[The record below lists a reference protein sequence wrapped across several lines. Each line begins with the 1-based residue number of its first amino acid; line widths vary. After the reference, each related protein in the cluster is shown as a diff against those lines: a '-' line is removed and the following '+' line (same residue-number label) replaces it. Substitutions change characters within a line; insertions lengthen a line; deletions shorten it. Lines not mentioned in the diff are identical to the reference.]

1 MPPVPKRQ
9 GAKAAKAGKGGKA
22 MSRSRPAA
30 SGNDAQAHPETAA
43 NTCACGGSC
52 PRCAA
57 TAGAPLASSLRTAFE
72 RGLGQPLDTVRVH
85 ASNEAAQAAQ
95 AVGARA
101 FSTADAIVLGGP
113 MPAARRIGERFLLA
127 HEVAHV
133 AQMRGAGERPDDAAG
148 HTPDLTARHS
158 TDLAAEKEAD
168 RAAVQLA
175 FGLGPARVTHR
186 PAPDA
191 LLASPLSDSVDAI
204 WLSAADKGRV
214 FDALR
219 AQGRPVADPDLDAVL
234 ARIFPAGSD
243 DLWLAQAIARNGP
256 EPLWPTADL
265 DERRRRQRDHG
276 WTEERG
282 GIAASLLTTSGGRSV
297 DAFFFPGTSDE
308 RALVI
313 AGVHGSEQGGIEVAQ
328 MLIQTL
334 QNALLRPCYTVIVVP
349 VLFPDNAAT
358 RTRERATPTN
368 RNFPSPGQG
377 LDAATPAGRATPMD
391 AGSPARAVLPEN
403 IALMRLIERFR
414 PSRIASV
421 HGSST
426 RDAAGIFSDAHTVS
440 AGALARAADPTAATA
455 LQAAASAR
463 TASDQALAL
472 AMAGDM
478 ARRGFGRGVQ
488 GNHLGGT
495 PTTGWSGA
503 IPGGTSLG
511 GWGPQD
517 ITEGR
522 ATDRPSMSVIT
533 VEVATN
539 TRSTDLRG
547 AAATARSAEL
557 ASYRDVIRE
566 IFLGRP

>member
-1 MPPVPKRQ
+1 MPAAPTRQ
-9 GAKAAKAGKGGKA
+9 GVQAAP
-22 MSRSRPAA
+22 R
-30 SGNDAQAHPETAA
+30 AQAAA
-43 NTCACGGSC
+43 GPGAGMASAAAARPSGAPGACACGGSC
-52 PRCAA
+52 PRCQAA
-57 TAGAPLASSLRTAFE
+57 PGTPLAPSLRSAFE

-85 ASNEAAQAAQ
+85 ASPASNTAARSA
-95 AVGARA
+95 GARA
-101 FSTADAIVLGGP
+101 FASGDAIVLGGP
-113 MPAARRIGERFLLA
+113 LPSGERIGARFLLA
-127 HEVAHV
+127 HEAAHV
-133 AQMRGAGERPDDAAG
+133 AQMRGAGPHASGAPGHGRDDAAE
-148 HTPDLTARHS
+148 H
-158 TDLAAEKEAD
+158 EAD

-175 FGLGPARVTHR
+175 FGLGPARITHR
-186 PAPDA
+186 PAPEA

-219 AQGRPVADPDLDAVL
+219 AHGRAPTADPDLDAVL

-243 DLWLAQAIARNGP
+243 DLWLAQTLARHGP
-256 EPLWPTADL
+256 EPLWPAADL

-276 WTEERG
+276 WAEERG
-282 GIAASLLTTSGGRSV
+282 GIRASLLTTAGGRSV

-334 QNALLRPCYTVIVVP
+334 QNALLRPYYTVIVVP
-349 VLFPDNAAT
+349 TLFPDNAAT
-358 RTRERATPTN
+358 RTREHATPTN
-368 RNFPSPGQG
+368 RNFPNPGQG
-377 LDAATPAGRATPMD
+377 LDAATPAGSTQPMD
-391 AGSPARAVLPEN
+391 AGTPARAVLPEN
-403 IALMRLIERFR
+403 VALMRLIERFR

-421 HGSST
+421 HGSTT

-440 AGALARAADPTAATA
+440 AGARARAADPAAAAA

-463 TASDQALAL
+463 TAGDQALAL

-517 ITEGR
+517 VTEGR
-522 ATDRPSMSVIT
+522 TTDRPSMSVIT

-547 AAATARSAEL
+547 AAATARGAEL
-557 ASYRDVIRE
+557 ASYRDVIQD

>member
-1 MPPVPKRQ
+1 MPAAPKRQ
-9 GAKAAKAGKGGKA
+9 AAKV
-22 MSRSRPAA
+22 SPRSRETNGAAGTATATGPAR
-30 SGNDAQAHPETAA
+30 AA
-43 NTCACGGSC
+43 RACACGGSC

-57 TAGAPLASSLRTAFE
+57 TPGAPLSPPLRAAFE
-72 RGLGQPLDTVRVH
+72 RGLGQPLDSVRLH
-85 ASNEAAQAAQ
+85 ASDEAAR
-95 AVGARA
+95 GAGVRA
-101 FSTADAIVLGGP
+101 FASGDAIVLGGP
-113 MPAARRIGERFLLA
+113 VPSHRRIGARFLLA

-133 AQMRGAGERPDDAAG
+133 AQQRGAGLHANDAPGHGRDDAAE
-148 HTPDLTARHS
+148 H
-158 TDLAAEKEAD
+158 EAD

-175 FGLGPARVTHR
+175 FGLGPAHITHR

-219 AQGRPVADPDLDAVL
+219 AQGQAPTGDPDLDAVL
-234 ARIFPAGSD
+234 ARMFPAGSD
-243 DLWLAQAIARNGP
+243 DLWLAQTLARHGP
-256 EPLWPTADL
+256 EPLWPAADL

-276 WTEERG
+276 WAEERG
-282 GIAASLLTTSGGRSV
+282 GIRASLLTTAGARSV

-334 QNALLRPCYTVIVVP
+334 QNALLRPYYTVIVVP
-349 VLFPDNAAT
+349 TLFPDNAAT
-358 RTRERATPTN
+358 RTREHATPTN

-377 LDAATPAGRATPMD
+377 LDAATPAGSTQPMD
-391 AGSPARAVLPEN
+391 AGAPARAVLPEN
-403 IALMRLIERFR
+403 VALMRLIERFR

-421 HGSST
+421 HGSTT

-440 AGALARAADPTAATA
+440 AGALARAADPAATAA
-455 LQAAASAR
+455 LQAAAAAR
-463 TASDQALAL
+463 TAGDQALAL

-517 ITEGR
+517 VTEGR
-522 ATDRPSMSVIT
+522 TTDRPSMSVIT

-539 TRSTDLRG
+539 ARSTDLRG
-547 AAATARSAEL
+547 AAATARGAEL
-557 ASYRDVIRE
+557 ASYRDVIQD

>member
-1 MPPVPKRQ
+1 MN
-9 GAKAAKAGKGGKA
+9 
-22 MSRSRPAA
+22 SA
-30 SGNDAQAHPETAA
+30 SGRAGRAGRGTGSPASSRQAVQAPARAQDRNATDASTATSPPRTVGA
-43 NTCACGGSC
+43 CACGGSC

-57 TAGAPLASSLRTAFE
+57 QRQGTPLPAAVRTPLE
-72 RGLGQPLDTVRVH
+72 RGLGLGLALDTVRVH
-85 ASNEAAQAAQ
+85 AGDAAAQHA
-95 AVGARA
+95 GARA
-101 FSTADAIVLGGP
+101 FATHEAVVFGGP
-113 MPAARRIGERFLLA
+113 MPSTGRTGDRFLLA
-127 HEVAHV
+127 HELVHV
-133 AQMRGAGERPDDAAG
+133 AQLRNAGPHPDGGTAHDRGAER
-148 HTPDLTARHS
+148 
-158 TDLAAEKEAD
+158 EAD
-168 RAAVQLA
+168 SAATRFT
-175 FGLGPARVTHR
+175 FGLPPQPVRHR
-186 PAPDA
+186 PAAGA
-191 LLASPLSDSVDAI
+191 LLASPLSDSIDAI

-219 AQGRPVADPDLDAVL
+219 AQSPVADADLDRL
-234 ARIFPAGSD
+234 LERIFAAGSD
-243 DLWLAQAIARNGP
+243 DLWLARTIVRNGP
-256 EPLWPTADL
+256 EPLWPAADF

-276 WTEERG
+276 WAEERG
-282 GIAASLLTTSGGRSV
+282 GIGASLLTTAGGRSV

-334 QNALLRPCYTVIVVP
+334 QNAVLRPWYSVIVVP
-349 VLFPDNAAT
+349 TLFPDNAAT
-358 RTRERATPTN
+358 RTREGTTPTN

-377 LDAATPAGRATPMD
+377 LDAATPASGTPMD
-391 AGSPARAVLPEN
+391 AGSPPRAILPEN

-426 RDAAGIFSDAHTVS
+426 RSAAGIFSDAHTVS
-440 AGALARAADPTAATA
+440 AAARARAGGTAG
-455 LQAAASAR
+455 AAVLETLAAAR
-463 TASDQALAL
+463 TASDQSLAL
-472 AMAGDM
+472 SMARDM
-478 ARRGFGRGVQ
+478 TRRGFGRGVQ

-522 ATDRPSMSVIT
+522 ATDRPSMSIIT

-547 AAATARSAEL
+547 TAATARAAEL
-557 ASYRDVIRE
+557 ASYRDVIQD
-566 IFLGRP
+566 IFLGPP

>member
-1 MPPVPKRQ
+1 M
-9 GAKAAKAGKGGKA
+9 
-22 MSRSRPAA
+22 PAA
-30 SGNDAQAHPETAA
+30 VRT
-43 NTCACGGSC
+43 
-52 PRCAA
+52 
-57 TAGAPLASSLRTAFE
+57 PLE
-72 RGLGQPLDTVRVH
+72 RGLGLPLDTVRVH
-85 ASNEAAQAAQ
+85 AGDAAARRA
-95 AVGARA
+95 GARA
-101 FSTADAIVLGGP
+101 FASDEAVMLGGT
-113 MPAARRIGERFLLA
+113 MPAAERIGGRFLLA
-127 HEVAHV
+127 HELAHV
-133 AQMRGAGERPDDAAG
+133 AQLRNTGPRESKRTAHDAGAER
-148 HTPDLTARHS
+148 
-158 TDLAAEKEAD
+158 EAD
-168 RAAVQLA
+168 HAAARFA
-175 FGLGPARVTHR
+175 FGLNPQPIRHR
-186 PAPDA
+186 PAADA

-204 WLSAADKGRV
+204 WLSAADKGGV

-219 AQGRPVADPDLDAVL
+219 AQSPVADADLDRL
-234 ARIFPAGSD
+234 LERIFAAGSD
-243 DLWLAQAIARNGP
+243 DLWLARAIVRNGP

-276 WTEERG
+276 WAEERG
-282 GIAASLLTTSGGRSV
+282 GIRASLLTTAGGRSV

-313 AGVHGSEQGGIEVAQ
+313 AGVHGSEQGGIEVAR

-334 QNALLRPCYTVIVVP
+334 HNALLRPYYTVIVVP
-349 VLFPDNAAT
+349 TLFPDNAAT
-358 RTRERATPTN
+358 RTREGSTPTN

-377 LDAATPAGRATPMD
+377 LDAATPASGTPMD
-391 AGSPARAVLPEN
+391 AGSPVDAGSPARAILPEN
-403 IALMRLIERFR
+403 IALIRLVERFR

-426 RDAAGIFSDAHTVS
+426 RSAAGIFSDAHTVS
-440 AGALARAADPTAATA
+440 AAARTRAGSTAGVALLETLAA
-455 LQAAASAR
+455 AR
-463 TASDQALAL
+463 TASDQTLAL

-503 IPGGTSLG
+503 TPGGTSLG

-539 TRSTDLRG
+539 TRSSDLRG
-547 AAATARSAEL
+547 TAATARAAEL
-557 ASYRDVIRE
+557 ASYRDVIQD
-566 IFLGRP
+566 IFLGPP

>member
-1 MPPVPKRQ
+1 MRAHAAARAHAARPP
-9 GAKAAKAGKGGKA
+9 
-22 MSRSRPAA
+22 
-30 SGNDAQAHPETAA
+30 QAHRWR
-43 NTCACGGSC
+43 
-52 PRCAA
+52 PRFA
-57 TAGAPLASSLRTAFE
+57 R
-72 RGLGQPLDTVRVH
+72 H
-85 ASNEAAQAAQ
+85 SNADSDNRSKEAAQAAHD
-95 AVGARA
+95 VGARA
-101 FSTADAIVLGGP
+101 FATADAIVLGGP
-113 MPAARRIGERFLLA
+113 MPSARRIGERFLLA

-148 HTPDLTARHS
+148 HTTDLT
-158 TDLAAEKEAD
+158 AEKEAD

-175 FGLGPARVTHR
+175 FGLGPARITHR

-276 WTEERG
+276 WAEERG

-334 QNALLRPCYTVIVVP
+334 QNALLRPYYTVIVVP

-421 HGSST
+421 HGSTT

-440 AGALARAADPTAATA
+440 AGALARAADPTAAAA

-557 ASYRDVIRE
+557 ASYRDVIQE

>member
-1 MPPVPKRQ
+1 MPATPTRQ
-9 GAKAAKAGKGGKA
+9 AAKAAPRERGG
-22 MSRSRPAA
+22 RGAA
-30 SGNDAQAHPETAA
+30 VGPRADTATTTAA
-43 NTCACGGSC
+43 GPSGVPGACACGGSC
-52 PRCAA
+52 PRCTAA
-57 TAGAPLASSLRTAFE
+57 AGTPLAPSLRTAFE
-72 RGLGQPLDTVRVH
+72 HGLGQPLDTVRVH
-85 ASNEAAQAAQ
+85 ASPASNAAARSA
-95 AVGARA
+95 GARA
-101 FSTADAIVLGGP
+101 FASGDAIVLGGP
-113 MPAARRIGERFLLA
+113 MPSGGRIGTRFLLA

-133 AQMRGAGERPDDAAG
+133 AQMRGAGLHARTVPGHRRDDAA
-148 HTPDLTARHS
+148 
-158 TDLAAEKEAD
+158 EQEAD

-219 AQGRPVADPDLDAVL
+219 AQGAPVADPDLQAVL

-243 DLWLAQAIARNGP
+243 DLWLAQTLARHGP
-256 EPLWPTADL
+256 EPLWPTAAL
-265 DERRRRQRDHG
+265 DERRTRQRDHG
-276 WTEERG
+276 WAEERG
-282 GIAASLLTTSGGRSV
+282 GIRASLLTTAGGRSV

-334 QNALLRPCYTVIVVP
+334 QNALLRPYYTVIVVP

-377 LDAATPAGRATPMD
+377 LDAATPAGGTQPMD
-391 AGSPARAVLPEN
+391 TGTPARAVLPEN
-403 IALMRLIERFR
+403 VALMRLVERFR

-421 HGSST
+421 HGSTT
-426 RDAAGIFSDAHTVS
+426 RGAAGIFSDAHTVS
-440 AGALARAADPTAATA
+440 AGALARAADPAAAAA

-463 TASDQALAL
+463 TAGDRALAL
-472 AMAGDM
+472 AMAHDM

-495 PTTGWSGA
+495 PTTGWSGE

-522 ATDRPSMSVIT
+522 TTDRPSMSVIT

-539 TRSTDLRG
+539 TRSTDLGG
-547 AAATARSAEL
+547 AAATARRAEL
-557 ASYRDVIRE
+557 ASYRDVVQD
-566 IFLGRP
+566 IFLGPP